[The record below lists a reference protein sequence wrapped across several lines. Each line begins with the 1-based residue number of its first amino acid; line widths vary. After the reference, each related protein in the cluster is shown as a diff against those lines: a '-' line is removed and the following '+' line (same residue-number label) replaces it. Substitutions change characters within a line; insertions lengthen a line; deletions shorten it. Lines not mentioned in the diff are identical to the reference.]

1 MQPAARGTVDLV
13 MALTPHELA
22 SSTRRMTEQERDPR
36 VILGKGPRGRV
47 VIVVCAII
55 VIGVALYLLLA

>member
-1 MQPAARGTVDLV
+1 